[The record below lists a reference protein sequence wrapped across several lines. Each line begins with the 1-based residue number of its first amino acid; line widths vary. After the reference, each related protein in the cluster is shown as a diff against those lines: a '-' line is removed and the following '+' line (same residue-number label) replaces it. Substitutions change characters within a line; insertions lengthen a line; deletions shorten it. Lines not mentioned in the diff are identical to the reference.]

1 MDRFNTMRKGL
12 LNNQCNTLSPSIMLA
27 VIMTAWGTGRL
38 EAQQVT
44 LGDENTVT
52 DSTVSALL
60 PIAASVTPGGAFLR
74 AVLIP
79 GWGHVSIGANAR
91 AGVYFAI
98 ESAVAYGII
107 RTRRRISEAVSRVNF
122 REILLRENLNTQGV
136 TDPNQIKGA
145 LESDA
150 TLADLKRLRESRGDQ
165 QEDLVAFGLFL
176 LFLSGAD
183 AFVSA
188 HLKDFP
194 DPIAI
199 EGGPTN
205 DGRLEIGLR
214 LRLPN

>member
-1 MDRFNTMRKGL
+1 MIVTVGSADRF
-12 LNNQCNTLSPSIMLA
+12 
-27 VIMTAWGTGRL
+27 

-44 LGDENTVT
+44 VDDDDQVA
-52 DSTVSALL
+52 DSTLSPLL
-60 PIAASVTPGGAFLR
+60 PTTASVSPGGAFLR
-74 AVLIP
+74 AVLVP

-91 AGVYFAI
+91 AGAYFAI

-107 RTRRRISEAVSRVNF
+107 RTRRRISEAASRANF
-122 REILLRENLNTQGV
+122 RELLLREDLTTKGI
-136 TDPNQIKGA
+136 TDPNQIENA

-150 TLADLKRLRESRGDQ
+150 TLADLKSLGESRSDQ

-199 EGGPTN
+199 AVSYTH
-205 DGRLEIGLR
+205 LR
-214 LRLPN
+214 AHET

>member
-1 MDRFNTMRKGL
+1 MIVSVGSANRF
-12 LNNQCNTLSPSIMLA
+12 
-27 VIMTAWGTGRL
+27 

-44 LGDENTVT
+44 VDDDQVA
-52 DSTVSALL
+52 DSTLSPLL
-60 PIAASVTPGGAFLR
+60 PTTASVSPGGAFLR
-74 AVLIP
+74 AVLVP

-91 AGVYFAI
+91 AGAYFAI

-107 RTRRRISEAVSRVNF
+107 RTRRRISEAASRANF
-122 REILLRENLNTQGV
+122 RELLLRENLTTKGI
-136 TDPNQIKGA
+136 TDPNQIENA

-150 TLADLKRLRESRGDQ
+150 TLADLKSLGESRSDQ

-205 DGRLEIGLR
+205 DGRLEIGLK

>member
-1 MDRFNTMRKGL
+1 MIVTVGSADRF
-12 LNNQCNTLSPSIMLA
+12 
-27 VIMTAWGTGRL
+27 

-44 LGDENTVT
+44 VDDDQVA
-52 DSTVSALL
+52 DSTLSPLL
-60 PIAASVTPGGAFLR
+60 PTTASVSPGDAFLR
-74 AVLIP
+74 AVLVP

-91 AGVYFAI
+91 AGAYFAI

-107 RTRRRISEAVSRVNF
+107 RTRRRISEAASRANF
-122 REILLRENLNTQGV
+122 RELLLRENLTTKGI
-136 TDPNQIKGA
+136 TDPNQIENA

-150 TLADLKRLRESRGDQ
+150 TLADLKSLGESRSDQ

-205 DGRLEIGLR
+205 DGRLEIGLK

>member
-1 MDRFNTMRKGL
+1 MRKGL
-12 LNNQCNTLSPSIMLA
+12 LNNQCNTLLPSIMLA

>member
-1 MDRFNTMRKGL
+1 MIVTVGSADRF
-12 LNNQCNTLSPSIMLA
+12 
-27 VIMTAWGTGRL
+27 

-44 LGDENTVT
+44 VDDDDQVA
-52 DSTVSALL
+52 DSTLSPLL
-60 PIAASVTPGGAFLR
+60 PTTTSVSPGGAFLR
-74 AVLIP
+74 AVLVP

-91 AGVYFAI
+91 AGAYFAI

-107 RTRRRISEAVSRVNF
+107 RTRRRISEAASRANF
-122 REILLRENLNTQGV
+122 RELLLREDLTTKGI
-136 TDPNQIKGA
+136 TDPNQIENA

-150 TLADLKRLRESRGDQ
+150 TLADLKSLGESRSDQ

-205 DGRLEIGLR
+205 DGRLEIGLK

>member
-1 MDRFNTMRKGL
+1 MREGL
-12 LNNQCNTLSPSIMLA
+12 LSKQSNTLLLFMLA
-27 VIMTAWGTGRL
+27 VIVMAGAADRI
-38 EAQQVT
+38 EAQQIT
-44 LGDENTVT
+44 LGDGNIVA
-52 DSTVSALL
+52 DSTVSSLL

-74 AVLIP
+74 AVLVP

-107 RTRRRISEAVSRVNF
+107 RTRRRISEVASRMNF
-122 REILLRENLNTQGV
+122 RETLLHEELVTQGI
-136 TDPNQIKGA
+136 TDPNQIESA
-145 LESDA
+145 LKSDA
-150 TLADLKRLRESRGDQ
+150 TLADLKSLGESRSDQ

>member
-1 MDRFNTMRKGL
+1 MCIRDR
-12 LNNQCNTLSPSIMLA
+12 A
-27 VIMTAWGTGRL
+27 
-38 EAQQVT
+38 
-44 LGDENTVT
+44 
-52 DSTVSALL
+52 
-60 PIAASVTPGGAFLR
+60 
-74 AVLIP
+74 
-79 GWGHVSIGANAR
+79 
-91 AGVYFAI
+91 YFAI

-107 RTRRRISEAVSRVNF
+107 RTRRRISEAASRANF
-122 REILLRENLNTQGV
+122 RELLLREDLTTKGI
-136 TDPNQIKGA
+136 TDPNQIENA

-150 TLADLKRLRESRGDQ
+150 TLADLKSLGESRSDQ

-205 DGRLEIGLR
+205 DGRLEIGLK

>member
-1 MDRFNTMRKGL
+1 
-12 LNNQCNTLSPSIMLA
+12 MLA

-74 AVLIP
+74 AVLVP

-107 RTRRRISEAVSRVNF
+107 RTRRRISEAVSQPDW
-122 REILLRENLNTQGV
+122 EIQGLDHTCNKLR
-136 TDPNQIKGA
+136 PY
-145 LESDA
+145 
-150 TLADLKRLRESRGDQ
+150 RLRHSQ
-165 QEDLVAFGLFL
+165 QSLLVQ
-176 LFLSGAD
+176 
-183 AFVSA
+183 
-188 HLKDFP
+188 
-194 DPIAI
+194 
-199 EGGPTN
+199 
-205 DGRLEIGLR
+205 
-214 LRLPN
+214 

>member
-1 MDRFNTMRKGL
+1 MRERLLSKQSNTSL
-12 LNNQCNTLSPSIMLA
+12 LFMLA
-27 VIMTAWGTGRL
+27 VIVMAGAAEQI

-44 LGDENTVT
+44 LGDENIVA
-52 DSTVSALL
+52 DSTVSSLL

-74 AVLIP
+74 AVLVP

-107 RTRRRISEAVSRVNF
+107 RTRRRISEVASRMNF
-122 REILLRENLNTQGV
+122 RETLLHEELVTQGI
-136 TDPNQIKGA
+136 TDPNQIESA
-145 LESDA
+145 LESDD
-150 TLADLKRLRESRGDQ
+150 TLTDLKSLGESRSDQ

>member
-1 MDRFNTMRKGL
+1 MIVTVGSADRF
-12 LNNQCNTLSPSIMLA
+12 
-27 VIMTAWGTGRL
+27 

-44 LGDENTVT
+44 VDDDDQVA
-52 DSTVSALL
+52 DSTLSPLL
-60 PIAASVTPGGAFLR
+60 PTTASVSPGGAFLR
-74 AVLIP
+74 AVLVP

-91 AGVYFAI
+91 AGAYFAI

-107 RTRRRISEAVSRVNF
+107 RTRRRISEAASRANF
-122 REILLRENLNTQGV
+122 REFLLREDLTTKGI
-136 TDPNQIKGA
+136 TDPNQIENA

-150 TLADLKRLRESRGDQ
+150 TLADLKSLGESRSDQ

-205 DGRLEIGLR
+205 DGRLEIGLK

>member
-1 MDRFNTMRKGL
+1 MIVAVGSADRF
-12 LNNQCNTLSPSIMLA
+12 
-27 VIMTAWGTGRL
+27 

-44 LGDENTVT
+44 VDDDDQVA
-52 DSTVSALL
+52 DSTLSPLL
-60 PIAASVTPGGAFLR
+60 PTTTSVSPGGAFLR
-74 AVLIP
+74 AVLVP

-91 AGVYFAI
+91 AGAYFAI

-107 RTRRRISEAVSRVNF
+107 RTRRRISEAASRANF
-122 REILLRENLNTQGV
+122 RELLLREDLTTKGI
-136 TDPNQIKGA
+136 TDPNQIENA

-150 TLADLKRLRESRGDQ
+150 TLADLKSLGESRSDQ

-205 DGRLEIGLR
+205 DGRLEIGLK

>member
-1 MDRFNTMRKGL
+1 MIVTVGSADRF
-12 LNNQCNTLSPSIMLA
+12 
-27 VIMTAWGTGRL
+27 

-44 LGDENTVT
+44 VDDDQVA
-52 DSTVSALL
+52 DSTLSPLL
-60 PIAASVTPGGAFLR
+60 PTSASVSPGGAFLR
-74 AVLIP
+74 AVLVP

-91 AGVYFAI
+91 AGAYFAI

-107 RTRRRISEAVSRVNF
+107 RTRRRISEAASRANF
-122 REILLRENLNTQGV
+122 RELLLREDLTTKGI
-136 TDPNQIKGA
+136 TDPNQIENA

-150 TLADLKRLRESRGDQ
+150 TLADLKSLGESRSDQ

-205 DGRLEIGLR
+205 DGRLEIGLK

>member
-1 MDRFNTMRKGL
+1 MIVTVGSADRF
-12 LNNQCNTLSPSIMLA
+12 
-27 VIMTAWGTGRL
+27 

-44 LGDENTVT
+44 VDDDQVA
-52 DSTVSALL
+52 DSTLSPLL
-60 PIAASVTPGGAFLR
+60 PTTASVSPGGAFLR
-74 AVLIP
+74 AVLVP

-91 AGVYFAI
+91 AGAYFAI

-107 RTRRRISEAVSRVNF
+107 RTRRRISEAASRANF
-122 REILLRENLNTQGV
+122 RELLLRENLTTKGI
-136 TDPNQIKGA
+136 TDPNQIENA

-150 TLADLKRLRESRGDQ
+150 TLADLKSLGESRSDQ

-205 DGRLEIGLR
+205 DGRLEIGLK

>member
-1 MDRFNTMRKGL
+1 MRKRL
-12 LNNQCNTLSPSIMLA
+12 LYKRCNTLLLCMLLMIVTVGSA
-27 VIMTAWGTGRL
+27 NRF

-44 LGDENTVT
+44 VDDDDQVA
-52 DSTVSALL
+52 DSTLSPLL
-60 PIAASVTPGGAFLR
+60 PTTASVSPGGAFLR
-74 AVLIP
+74 AVLVP

-91 AGVYFAI
+91 AGAYFAI

-107 RTRRRISEAVSRVNF
+107 RTRRRISEAASRANF
-122 REILLRENLNTQGV
+122 RELLLREDLTTKGI
-136 TDPNQIKGA
+136 TDPNQIENA

-150 TLADLKRLRESRGDQ
+150 TLADLKSLGESRSDQ

-205 DGRLEIGLR
+205 DGRLEIGLK